1 MHKLKKTSPGDESDQ
16 SVSISLWLEPLA
28 VLFGNTV
35 FQNPEMISKPSFD
48 FKRQYCRFCCWQL
61 GRGSRFTY

>member
-28 VLFGNTV
+28 ILFGNTV

-48 FKRQYCRFCCWQL
+48 FKP
-61 GRGSRFTY
+61 